1 MKLDIQKFNDGYVN
15 PSGWNS
21 ACGETDNAAGR
32 YGDATGQ
39 NKSVL
44 DTLKL
49 VLGAASQEAQN
60 EPLFQGLNLLTN
72 GAADYFHS
80 IDAWSKGV
88 MSAFY
93 NFTLTTEPNH
103 TNTETVQAQHH
114 DNVEDVFAGQ
124 NIGISSQG
132 DIQSFISSLE
142 GVIPEIS
149 SSLKSVSVAVENAK
163 GNIPDVISG
172 ALSSTVSEQNEL
184 IRTKL
189 EELDREI
196 SQNADHFRSLITD
209 WSEGAARTAAGN
221 N

>member
-1 MKLDIQKFNDGYVN
+1 MKLNIQKFNDGFVN

-21 ACGETDNAAGR
+21 ACGATDSAAGR

-44 DTLKL
+44 DTLKT

-60 EPLFQGLNLLTN
+60 EPLFQQLNLVTS

-80 IDAWSKGV
+80 IDAWSKSV

-93 NFTLTTEPNH
+93 SFTLTTEPDH

-114 DNVEDVFAGQ
+114 DNVEDKFAGQ

-132 DIQSFISSLE
+132 DIQTFVSSLE

-149 SSLKSVSVAVENAK
+149 SSLKSVSSAVETAK
-163 GNIPDVISG
+163 GNIPDMISG

-184 IRTKL
+184 IRTRL
-189 EELDREI
+189 EALDREI
-196 SQNADHFRSLITD
+196 SQNADHFRATITD
-209 WSEGAARTAAGN
+209 WAENAARTASGN